1 MGAARILILFTFGII
16 FSAAQLCGQKVLDE
30 HKTLE
35 ILEAQAKLQQAYS
48 DPALSERDRLEMIRK
63 STTKLKEYGQPAFP
77 PPDELPLRT
86 LMEENYRNKQWEAIQ
101 ANNLI
106 GELNQSLL
114 KNKSKFIN
122 NLQIDVT
129 SEQIKFLIPGVTPI
143 DMSSDAVSTLFQWNI
158 VDGAHG
164 GQQKSAK
171 NLKEKVLQL
180 IGDKDSI
187 DRVELQKQYKFR
199 SLERL
204 DKDRK
209 DLDKLEKKIRK
220 TFKDALS
227 STRTI
232 RGYEDSQLY
241 SGETHGYDPRLL
253 GIWTY
258 SNIGFIVTHQ
268 YYNDGN
274 CSIRV
279 NSKQNNMK
287 YVTSNGWITYT
298 KSNGKKY
305 KMGYTIESNKLYYG
319 TKRSRKKAGHPL
331 TKGF

>member
-1 MGAARILILFTFGII
+1 
-16 FSAAQLCGQKVLDE
+16 
-30 HKTLE
+30 
-35 ILEAQAKLQQAYS
+35 
-48 DPALSERDRLEMIRK
+48 
-63 STTKLKEYGQPAFP
+63 
-77 PPDELPLRT
+77 
-86 LMEENYRNKQWEAIQ
+86 MEENYKNKQWEAIQ

-106 GELNQSLL
+106 GELNQGLL
-114 KNKSKFIN
+114 KNRTKFIN

-129 SEQIKFLIPGVTPI
+129 GEQIKFLIPGVTPI

-164 GQQKSAK
+164 GQRKSSK

-187 DRVELQKQYKFR
+187 DRAELHRQYKFR

-220 TFKDALS
+220 AFKDALS

-232 RGYEDSQLY
+232 RGYEDSELY
-241 SGETHGYDPRLL
+241 SGESHSYDPRLV

-274 CSIRV
+274 CTIRV

-287 YVTSNGWITYT
+287 YTTSNGWITYT
-298 KSNGKKY
+298 KSKGKESKL
-305 KMGYTIESNKLYYG
+305 GYTIEGNKLYYG

-331 TKGF
+331 TKAF